1 MIPPQST
8 KHRQVQ
14 TANFIFKKRKKRK
27 KKTQQKKR
35 KMLFTAFS
43 HLSGPLMSICET
55 DGKSLDVFTLK
66 YEILADQTI

>member
-1 MIPPQST
+1 
-8 KHRQVQ
+8 
-14 TANFIFKKRKKRK
+14 
-27 KKTQQKKR
+27 
-35 KMLFTAFS
+35 MLFTAFS